1 MTRKA
6 EQALL
11 IIYCQ
16 YKKRLGCGTKMSD
29 ASYFENSK
37 LIKIDGFSDWN
48 HNDLWLSIQQLKTK
62 GYVKINICD
71 DVTITSDGIE
81 YVESK
86 PKEYFA
92 AFSGAISELMAIVSS
107 FISI

>member
-1 MTRKA
+1 MTKRT

-11 IIYCQ
+11 ILYCQ
-16 YKKRLGCGTKMSD
+16 YKKRIGYGTKILD

-48 HNDLWLSIQQLKTK
+48 RNDLWLSIQQLKAK

-81 YVESK
+81 YVENK

-92 AFSGAISELMAIVSS
+92 AFSGAISDLMAIVSS